1 MKVLHIP
8 PSFENKP
15 RWKELFYYPLRQ
27 QVDFWGTP
35 GFFYASFYDAF
46 ADIDR
51 RSAEWV
57 LQNYKQVND
66 DYDFVLVDLR
76 LDTRFFS
83 YGEFN
88 AVHKKITKRL
98 TIPKVLFEVSDRAAK
113 MWPDEVL
120 DGYDLVFKREP
131 YKDRSKYDLSQ
142 ENQAKIRT
150 TMLSCPFVFHPARSV
165 FRPLKRLLEPRPISN
180 EEYNEQDYD
189 VFFSGMISPKNK
201 VRETVWQALIDDPDI
216 KTLGGLQD
224 RTLNLSKKVKYSKLK
239 GENLSRRKYIEGI
252 KRSKIGLGLDG
263 LGQFTFRHL
272 ELWYMGAFMIC
283 SPNIKEQELPLP
295 VEEGKHYVT
304 YNDIDDLVKKV
315 LYYSAHD
322 EERFEIAMAGKEI
335 FAKHYDI
342 VKHGEYIKNQI
353 KNIS

>member
-1 MKVLHIP
+1 
-8 PSFENKP
+8 
-15 RWKELFYYPLRQ
+15 
-27 QVDFWGTP
+27 
-35 GFFYASFYDAF
+35 
-46 ADIDR
+46 
-51 RSAEWV
+51 
-57 LQNYKQVND
+57 
-66 DYDFVLVDLR
+66 
-76 LDTRFFS
+76 
-83 YGEFN
+83 
-88 AVHKKITKRL
+88 VHKKITKKL
-98 TIPKVLFEVSDRAAK
+98 TIPKVLFDVSDGVANMR
-113 MWPDEVL
+113 PDDVL
-120 DGYDLVFKREP
+120 DVYDLVFKREP

-142 ENQAKIRT
+142 ENQAKIRA

-304 YNDIDDLVKKV
+304 YNDVDDLVEKV
-315 LYYSAHD
+315 RYYSKHN
-322 EERFEIAMAGKEI
+322 EERLKIAMNGRNMFEE
-335 FAKHYDI
+335 FYDI
-342 VKHGEYIKNQI
+342 KKNGEYIRLEVGLKI
-353 KNIS
+353 